1 MKHKILLYFSLTTI
15 FLTVFI
21 TASAQEA
28 DTSFSVGGVVKDQKS
43 KKKLEYVNV
52 SVEGTNIATVTNA
65 DGEFTLKVPERY
77 HSKKILFSH
86 LGYKNLSYSITKNN
100 VIDETFFL
108 TPDNQTLSEV
118 VVRSGDPLTIVTE
131 AIHKV
136 DHNYSDKNQLLT
148 GFYRETV
155 QKGRRYIDISEA
167 ILDIYKTPYSESA
180 NNEQV
185 RIFKG
190 RRLLSP
196 KASDTLSVKLQ
207 GGPNLAIYGDVMKHS
222 DGLLAQESLAYYNFK
237 MEGSILIDNNLHY
250 IISFTPKMILP
261 FPLYSGELYINQQ
274 SLTVSR
280 IEYRMNMDDRTKVTN
295 IILKKKPAKLRFR
308 PEEMSFIV
316 TYKQQ
321 DGRSQIN
328 YIRNTI
334 RFKCDWKRRLFST
347 NYTVISEVVITN
359 SKTNDISRISG
370 KETFKQNQILSEK
383 ISAFTDNNYWKDYN
397 IIEPTESLESAV
409 AKLRKQYK

>member
-207 GGPNLAIYGDVMKHS
+207 GGPNLAIYGDVMKNS

>member
-100 VIDETFFL
+100 VVDETFFL

-136 DHNYSDKNQLLT
+136 DHNYSDKNKLLT

-207 GGPNLAIYGDVMKHS
+207 GGPNLAIYGDVMKNS

-308 PEEMSFIV
+308 PEEMSFII